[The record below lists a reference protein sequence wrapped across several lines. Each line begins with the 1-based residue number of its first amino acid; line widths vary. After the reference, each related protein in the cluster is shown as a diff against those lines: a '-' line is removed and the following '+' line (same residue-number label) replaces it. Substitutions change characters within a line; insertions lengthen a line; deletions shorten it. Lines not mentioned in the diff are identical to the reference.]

1 MRKVRPWVYV
11 ALVGIILVMV
21 LLLVSFFY
29 EEEESAATSKVLRY
43 INIENLI
50 SYQGTAVGESDVIRV
65 ILREK
70 LPAGEFVDSFDIT
83 LNKLTVS
90 YKLTERSGYSQEEF
104 YEYWDME
111 SAEQLVMYNASSL
124 FALIRNL
131 NIVEI
136 DIQGFEQPSF
146 IMTRE
151 TAESIYGV
159 GSLLEI
165 DSVENFQL
173 IIVDDGVFDEEKR
186 ELFFATELVK
196 KY

>member
-21 LLLVSFFY
+21 LLLVSFFH
-29 EEEESAATSKVLRY
+29 EEEESIATSKVLRY

-83 LNKLTVS
+83 LNKLTIS
-90 YKLTERSGYSQEEF
+90 YKLTERSGYTQDEF

-111 SAEQLVMYNASSL
+111 SAQQLVMYNASSL

-131 NIVEI
+131 DIVEI
-136 DIQGFEQPSF
+136 NIQGFKQPSF
-146 IMTRE
+146 VMTRE

-186 ELFFATELVK
+186 EQFFATDLVE

>member
-11 ALVGIILVMV
+11 ALVAIILVTV
-21 LLLVSFFY
+21 LLFAFVFR
-29 EEEESAATSKVLRY
+29 EEEESIATSKVLRY

-50 SYQGTAVGESDVIRV
+50 SYQGTAVGESDVLRV
-65 ILREK
+65 VLREK

-83 LNKLTVS
+83 LNKLTIS
-90 YKLTERSGYSQEEF
+90 YKLTERSGYTQDEF
-104 YEYWDME
+104 YEYWDLE
-111 SAEQLVMYNASSL
+111 SAQQLVMYNASSL
-124 FALIRNL
+124 FALVRNL
-131 NIVEI
+131 DIVEI
-136 DIQGFEQPSF
+136 NIQGYEQPSF

-173 IIVDDGVFDEEKR
+173 IIVDEGVFDEEKR
-186 ELFFATELVK
+186 EQFFATDLVK